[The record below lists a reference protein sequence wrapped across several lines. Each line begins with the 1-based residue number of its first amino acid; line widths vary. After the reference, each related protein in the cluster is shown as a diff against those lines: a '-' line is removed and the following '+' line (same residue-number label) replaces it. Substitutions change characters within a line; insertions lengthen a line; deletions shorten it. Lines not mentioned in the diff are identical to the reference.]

1 MRGRWKWRTVGLCGK
16 HGNGAFE
23 QSLETLICFSLNNI
37 QWALWSALSRC
48 DVIYR
53 SVPFHFVDY
62 FHLPGNTAQARQ
74 TLTNLRLGLGVYFG
88 IGLVIIQYADANFE
102 AVIITSFFVAWCYFW
117 CHRPLARAERR
128 CQGPRGSG
136 PAWLWFLAGIPVD
149 WKSKSQPHG
158 ALALQRAMRCA
169 LCCPLFAFSTSCS
182 FRIFL
187 I

>member
-1 MRGRWKWRTVGLCGK
+1 MSPLKCT
-16 HGNGAFE
+16 
-23 QSLETLICFSLNNI
+23 QSLWCNLSLCSI
-37 QWALWSALSRC
+37 SFCWLFPSPWQ
-48 DVIYR
+48 
-53 SVPFHFVDY
+53 HG
-62 FHLPGNTAQARQ
+62 PGQADSDQ
-74 TLTNLRLGLGVYFG
+74 SPPG
-88 IGLVIIQYADANFE
+88 IGCLFWNRVGNNSICGCQFRGSHNYFL
-102 AVIITSFFVAWCYFW
+102 FVAWCYFW

-158 ALALQRAMRCA
+158 ALVLQRAMRCA
-169 LCCPLFAFSTSCS
+169 LCCPLFAFLTSCS